1 MPTIATDPASASA
14 GASVKRRSQD
24 VPDTRD
30 AKRPIQVGS
39 IPPRDAGSASELLD
53 GPAEN
58 LYDNVA
64 CTD

>member
-1 MPTIATDPASASA
+1 MATIATNPASASA

-24 VPDTRD
+24 VPDTREG
-30 AKRPIQVGS
+30 KRPIQVGS
-39 IPPRDAGSASELLD
+39 VPPRDAASASDLLD
-53 GPAEN
+53 AAAEN

>member
-1 MPTIATDPASASA
+1 MPTIATDPASA
-14 GASVKRRSQD
+14 GASVKRKSQD

-39 IPPRDAGSASELLD
+39 IPPRDAASASELLD